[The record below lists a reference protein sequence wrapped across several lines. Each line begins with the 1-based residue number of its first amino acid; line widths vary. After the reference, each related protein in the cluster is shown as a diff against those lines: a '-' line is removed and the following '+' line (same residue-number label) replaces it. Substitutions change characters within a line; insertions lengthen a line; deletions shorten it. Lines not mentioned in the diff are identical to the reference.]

1 MVTKTKYL
9 GEWLQKQNGRA
20 GGLTSA
26 ATAYICFVTI
36 IYIGNLH
43 KQTAGRWVV
52 TKTAESERK
61 KRLGYKT
68 IWLQKRTLVAIF
80 SLSGSLSVH
89 FQVFFH
95 IFVAYSIA
103 SKQKICTVVTKTQRG
118 RQRGYKNV
126 TMFL

>member
-9 GEWLQKQNGRA
+9 GEWLQKQNGGG
-20 GGLTSA
+20 GGLTWA
-26 ATAYICFVTI
+26 ATAYIPFVTI

-52 TKTAESERK
+52 TKTAESEQK
-61 KRLGYKT
+61 KRLGYKKN
-68 IWLQKRTLVAIF
+68 WLQKRTLVAIF

-89 FQVFFH
+89 FQFFFH

-103 SKQKICTVVTKTQRG
+103 SKQKTCRVVTKT
-118 RQRGYKNV
+118 
-126 TMFL
+126 